1 MRKTARLK
9 EGSPPRDSRRE
20 RRNELERKGR
30 AAGGQRALPAPRAL
44 TSAPSREGRRVSP
57 SPRRTAPGPGH
68 TCPPQMSFSSSASK
82 GGAAPRSAQLT
93 APPNR
98 LPAPTRFAEKRTG
111 ILLACLAG
119 VTARPSRARHAC
131 RETRKQVRR
140 FSLDVSSWPVES
152 TEPRR
157 VAHTGCRRRHSPP
170 THPAAP
176 ARTFGSMVT
185 SQGGSG
191 DPHSWYVFLDFGR
204 RAPHELCEASGV
216 CGTRRQVAGATH
228 GSWQPGERA

>member
-1 MRKTARLK
+1 MSSADVIQFKCV
-9 EGSPPRDSRRE
+9 
-20 RRNELERKGR
+20 KGR
-30 AAGGQRALPAPRAL
+30 SRPKV
-44 TSAPSREGRRVSP
+44 SAVNS
-57 SPRRTAPGPGH
+57 
-68 TCPPQMSFSSSASK
+68 
-82 GGAAPRSAQLT
+82 
-93 APPNR
+93 PPNR

-119 VTARPSRARHAC
+119 VTARPSRARHVC

-152 TEPRR
+152 TEPCRA
-157 VAHTGCRRRHSPP
+157 AHTGCGRRHSPP